1 MPGGSARAAAQRA
14 GDAAHALA
22 RRHRRGSVRGEGGSM
37 ARVGEHL
44 IAGVRE
50 VVYSRSAPLA
60 TAHLSIVQSATG
72 AEAGVLGASIL
83 AVEHTLS
90 RDVLAAGVETV

>member
-1 MPGGSARAAAQRA
+1 
-14 GDAAHALA
+14 
-22 RRHRRGSVRGEGGSM
+22 M

-83 AVEHTLS
+83 AVEHALS
-90 RDVLAAGVETV
+90 RDVLAAGVETA